1 MFNIKIISQ
10 IGYMQVVISNIKQV
24 LLFQYLGK
32 IGVNVQICRR
42 FHINA
47 VFIDVIKILLK

>member
-10 IGYMQVVISNIKQV
+10 IGYMVISNIKQV

-32 IGVNVQICRR
+32 IGVNVKICRR

-47 VFIDVIKILLK
+47 VFIDVTKILLK